1 MEQADLVAAI
11 HDMQVS
17 GNRATPKSSS
27 FMRFSLAETIQLLG
41 YGTIQISG
49 GVNGTFWPMAPLAVS
64 PFKMI
69 KSNYIGSTDHE
80 FCAIYGQKI
89 VRFTYT

>member
-1 MEQADLVAAI
+1 MQFQGGASRWLGLLRIKICRVKNGLPMEQADLVAAI

-49 GVNGTFWPMAPLAVS
+49 GVNGTF
-64 PFKMI
+64 
-69 KSNYIGSTDHE
+69 
-80 FCAIYGQKI
+80 
-89 VRFTYT
+89 